1 MAFLAPETTLA
12 STIVVTGREN
22 IVGEGIRVLPK
33 RKDNF
38 TNFQQL
44 APRLNDLHA
53 GSIT

>member
-1 MAFLAPETTLA
+1 MAFVGPETHLGA
-12 STIVVTGREN
+12 TIVAIGRRD
-22 IVGEGIRVLPK
+22 IPGEGIRVLPK

-53 GSIT
+53 DSTT